1 MALYHFSVKQV
12 SRGKGQTVV
21 NSAAYISGQK
31 LYNDYYGQT
40 HDYTKKSGV
49 VFTEILTPEYAP
61 ERLSDRETLWNEVEQ
76 IEKSKRAQLAY
87 SFDIAL
93 QNELTLDEN
102 IELARE
108 FCREQ
113 FVARGMIVDLAVHEG
128 KSKNE
133 DEPDNPHFHVLA
145 PIRAFTEDGS
155 WGNKQK
161 REYVLDEDGNRIKDA
176 RGKDIF
182 NAVSTT
188 GWNDPELL
196 KEWRRAWT
204 EKVNEKFRECHMAA
218 RIDHRSYKEQGIDLI
233 PTIGE
238 LNRAIRQFNQMFI
251 SLKESIQW
259 MKTAYEEMKVELD
272 RRQNPTL
279 LESLQDY
286 YDKKTQGRP
295 PLPNFYA
302 EMKRKGKNLSNL
314 QEFAKSINYL
324 QTHQIETMDDLK
336 ERIDELNG
344 VVSVGKKEIS
354 EKREQLKKL
363 ENLEKMA
370 EVIKTNQPLI
380 DEYNRFY
387 FQKRREKYYQQHKK
401 EINYY
406 RKCERELKQHLD
418 KNGKVPTARWKREKE
433 ELRTAIEELKADKQ
447 PYQDELAFVKKV
459 QTCAD
464 IARRD
469 REMAEADTSG
479 RSEEKSEKQTKF
491 PAFHAAQTEDIFEES
506 GKAEQQPVN
515 QQEKKPEKKTSLLR
529 KLDEKK
535 KECAVRDAKQQ
546 AVKKKR
552 NHEMSL

>member
-1 MALYHFSVKQV
+1 MALYHFSVRHV
-12 SRGKGQTVV
+12 SRGKGQMVV
-21 NSAAYISGQK
+21 ASAAYISGQRIYDGY
-31 LYNDYYGQT
+31 YNKI
-40 HDYTKKSGV
+40 HDYTSKSGV
-49 VFTEILTPEYAP
+49 VFTEILTPEYVP
-61 ERLSDRETLWNEVEQ
+61 ERMTDRETLWNEVEHV
-76 IEKSKRAQLAY
+76 ERNNKAQLAY

-93 QNELTLDEN
+93 QNELTLEEN
-102 IELARE
+102 IRLAKE
-108 FCREQ
+108 FCQEQ
-113 FVARGMIVDLAVHEG
+113 FVVCGMIVDLAVHEG
-128 KSKNE
+128 KSDNE
-133 DEPDNPHFHVLA
+133 EEPDNPHFHVLA
-145 PIRAFTEDGS
+145 PIRPFTEEGI
-155 WGNKQK
+155 WGNKQR
-161 REYVLDEDGNRIKDA
+161 REYILDEDGNRVKDA
-176 RGKDIF
+176 KGKDMF

-204 EKVNEKFRECHMAA
+204 EKVNGKFQECHMAA

-233 PTIGE
+233 PTIHEGYEVRAMEKKGIKTVIGE

-259 MKTAYEEMKVELD
+259 MKTAYEEMKAELD

-302 EMKRKGKNLSNL
+302 EMKRRGKNLSNL
-314 QEFAKSINYL
+314 QEFSKSINYL
-324 QTHQIETMDDLK
+324 QTHQIETMDDLQ
-336 ERIDELNG
+336 ERIEELNG
-344 VVSVGKKEIS
+344 VVSVSKKEIS
-354 EKREQLKKL
+354 EKRKQLKEL

-418 KNGKVPTARWKREKE
+418 QNGKVPTARWKREKE
-433 ELRTAIEELKADKQ
+433 ELQAVIEELKADNQ
-447 PYQDELAFVKKV
+447 PYQEELAFVKKV
-459 QTCAD
+459 QSCAD

-479 RSEEKSEKQTKF
+479 RQ
-491 PAFHAAQTEDIFEES
+491 
-506 GKAEQQPVN
+506 
-515 QQEKKPEKKTSLLR
+515 
-529 KLDEKK
+529 KK
-535 KECAVRDAKQQ
+535 KGRS
-546 AVKKKR
+546 R
-552 NHEMSL
+552 